1 MELMFEID
9 FLTFKVW
16 DFVFSFKPG
25 YVREILHIT
34 ELHTNEDYAAA
45 LEKTGV

>member
-9 FLTFKVW
+9 FLTFKGW

-34 ELHTNEDYAAA
+34 GLHTSEDYAAA
-45 LEKTGV
+45 LEKTGG